1 VIKIIIADDHGV
13 VRRGLKAIIEDERDM
28 TVIAEA
34 ASGRETIDAAM
45 RLDWD
50 VIIMDITMPEMNG
63 FEVIDHL
70 RRRKPRIGVLVLSM
84 HPELQFAVR
93 AMEAGAMGYLTKES
107 APEELVRAVRNVAAG
122 RRYVSENLAES
133 LASRLVDKDTGPLH
147 EKLSAREFRVM
158 CLLASGKSTNQIAQA
173 LFLSPK
179 TVETYRLRLM
189 SKMKMH
195 GIAEIARYA
204 VENDLI
210 D

>member
-1 VIKIIIADDHGV
+1 MIKIIVADDHGV

-28 TVIAEA
+28 VVVAEA

-45 RLDWD
+45 RQDWD
-50 VIIMDITMPEMNG
+50 VIIMDISMPEMNG
-63 FEVIDHL
+63 FEVIDQL
-70 RRRKPRIGVLVLSM
+70 RRLRPRIGVLVLSM
-84 HPELQFAVR
+84 HPEMQFAMR

-107 APEELVRAVRNVAAG
+107 APEDLIRAVRNVVAG
-122 RRYVSENLAES
+122 RRYVSESLAES
-133 LASRLVDKDTGPLH
+133 LAAGLVDKDSRPLH
-147 EKLSAREFRVM
+147 ERLSAREFRVM
-158 CLLASGKSTNQIAQA
+158 CLLASGKSTSQIAQA

-189 SKMKMH
+189 AKMGMH

-204 VENDLI
+204 LEHHLI

>member
-13 VRRGLKAIIEDERDM
+13 VRRGLKAIIEDEVDM
-28 TVIAEA
+28 EVIAEA

-50 VIIMDITMPEMNG
+50 VIVMDITMPEMNG

-133 LASRLVDKDTGPLH
+133 LASRLVEKDTGPLH

-158 CLLASGKSTNQIAQA
+158 CLLASGKSTSQIAQA

>member
-1 VIKIIIADDHGV
+1 MIKIIIADDHGV
-13 VRRGLKAIIEDERDM
+13 VRRGLKAIIEDEHDM

-34 ASGRETIDAAM
+34 TSGRETIDAAM

>member
-1 VIKIIIADDHGV
+1 MIKIIIADDHGV
-13 VRRGLKAIIEDERDM
+13 VRRGLKAIIEDEVDM
-28 TVIAEA
+28 EVIAEA

-50 VIIMDITMPEMNG
+50 VIVMDITMPEMNG

-133 LASRLVDKDTGPLH
+133 LASRLVEKDTGPLH

-158 CLLASGKSTNQIAQA
+158 CLLASGKSTSQIAQA